1 MSMFTALHDAI
12 AKAFGIG
19 HKEAAALVAEV
30 ETHLAPRLADFRAE
44 LIADLKDVA
53 SAGQTDARDLLTRV
67 EAAVTRLENIA
78 TGQPAAPAPAE
89 PTTPPAAG

>member
-19 HKEAAALVAEV
+19 HKEAAALVTEV
-30 ETHLAPRLADFRAE
+30 ETHLAPRLADFRTE

-53 SAGQTDARDLLTRV
+53 SAGQTDARDLLARV
-67 EAAVTRLENIA
+67 EAAVTRLEHIA
-78 TGQPAAPAPAE
+78 TGQPAPAPAE
-89 PTTPPAAG
+89 PTTSPAAS